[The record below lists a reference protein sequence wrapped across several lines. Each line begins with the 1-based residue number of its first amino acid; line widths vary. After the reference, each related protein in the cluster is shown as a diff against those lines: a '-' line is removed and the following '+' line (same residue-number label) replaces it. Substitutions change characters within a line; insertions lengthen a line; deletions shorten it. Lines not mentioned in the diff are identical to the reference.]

1 MRQDAKCQAD
11 GDHPA
16 NFAKDFSGPRTD
28 VEIFH
33 EKWPIRL
40 VRSRESEKVTVKVA
54 HGVLERG
61 EWADIGGAPGINAI
75 LRSLSVYKTV
85 I

>member
-1 MRQDAKCQAD
+1 MRQDAKSQAD
-11 GDHPA
+11 GDDPA
-16 NFAKDFSGPRTD
+16 NFGEDFARSRSD

-33 EKWPIRL
+33 QKWPIRL

-75 LRSLSVYKTV
+75 FRGLSVYKTV

>member
-1 MRQDAKCQAD
+1 MSQDAKSQAD

-40 VRSRESEKVTVKVA
+40 VRSRESERVTLKVG

-61 EWADIGGAPGINAI
+61 DPADIGALP
-75 LRSLSVYKTV
+75 V
-85 I
+85 